1 MGVEVTPVLSPVTEG
16 QRNSLVLVSKADAH
30 TTEHPEN
37 GSSFLLNPCENVAFR
52 AVNQIFQSG
61 GSVSFAPG
69 KTKACGASSSHFVV
83 AGLDRSRLLQITN
96 TLHASV
102 VSASRAPDS
111 TPMRKARVGLYRPWM
126 ANIDEGWT
134 RWILNNYDFSPL
146 SLYNADLQAGH
157 LRDRIDM
164 LVVPDMSRKA
174 LMEGYEPGTLPG
186 QYAGGIGEDGLSA
199 IREFVDAGGT
209 LVALN
214 QASAAVI
221 DLLHL
226 PVKNTLAGLSAD
238 AFNCPGAILK
248 VATGDPLRPVLA
260 GSPAE
265 TYVMF
270 ERGPAFEPQPGFRG
284 SILASYAKDASPLA
298 SGYVLH
304 PELISG

>member
-1 MGVEVTPVLSPVTEG
+1 MLHP
-16 QRNSLVLVSKADAH
+16 SLIGA
-30 TTEHPEN
+30 
-37 GSSFLLNPCENVAFR
+37 R
-52 AVNQIFQSG
+52 ACVF
-61 GSVSFAPG
+61 
-69 KTKACGASSSHFVV
+69 
-83 AGLDRSRLLQITN
+83 
-96 TLHASV
+96 
-102 VSASRAPDS
+102 
-111 TPMRKARVGLYRPWM
+111 
-126 ANIDEGWT
+126 
-134 RWILNNYDFSPL
+134 
-146 SLYNADLQAGH
+146 
-157 LRDRIDM
+157 
-164 LVVPDMSRKA
+164 
-174 LMEGYEPGTLPG
+174 
-186 QYAGGIGEDGLSA
+186 
-199 IREFVDAGGT
+199 DAGGT

-304 PELISG
+304 PELLSGKAAALEVSYGSGHIFLFGFKPQWRAQSHGTYKLLFSTLYQFEKLPPYPEPLKPPPADSAKPAPHENPVAEH